1 MKGSSMHPYLSQ
13 YKSCAL
19 TNVDINYTPDGV
31 YSTSIDAYPTAVELR
46 IGLVETKLVYKQ
58 EIGEQVNDHT
68 TPGNAEN
75 LGRTWSY

>member
-1 MKGSSMHPYLSQ
+1 MALEKSFSQ
-13 YKSCAL
+13 PTRRCH
-19 TNVDINYTPDGV
+19 NF
-31 YSTSIDAYPTAVELR
+31 IDAYPTAVELR